1 MGFKEFKFSGLLT
14 ALVLVSIFQVGHAQ
28 SEPSAVQNDLS
39 DYLHYLHK
47 AKSFSGEILVARN
60 SAIVFHD
67 AIGMASRELN
77 IPMEVN
83 SKFHIASITKT
94 FTAALL
100 SIAKSEGL
108 LTFENKAIDFLPEL
122 SSAFGE
128 ITIHQLLTH
137 TSGLPHNEAIADY
150 WQTKSRLQLSASEV
164 VEEINGLK
172 LISQPG
178 EKFLYSSL
186 GYFVLSIILEEIY
199 EKSYQEILSGKI
211 LQPLKLAN
219 TGNTNSLEVIPKMV
233 NGYHLLPNDSLVK
246 APYRN
251 YSMLKGAGD
260 LYSTAKDLML
270 WNQSFLLTSR
280 LSPAEQSKVFGS
292 KNKGESYGYGW
303 YVDQANYKKYY
314 HGGGTWGFS
323 SHNAFYPEERVS
335 IIILSNVSTLPVS
348 SIAAQLEKIVFGQ
361 SIDIPRATE
370 GGEKP
375 ELPLA
380 KYAGSYLSTP
390 GQMKFNI
397 VLQKQQLF
405 AQLQGNPPFLI
416 TPMGGNRFL
425 GKKIDIELEFTAV
438 NGEITGIVAQRM
450 GRKFEFKKQ

>member
-1 MGFKEFKFSGLLT
+1 MGFKELKASSLLT
-14 ALVLVSIFQVGHAQ
+14 VLILLSILQIGHSQ
-28 SEPSAVQNDLS
+28 SEPISSQNDLS
-39 DYLHYLHK
+39 EYLNYLHNVK
-47 AKSFSGEILVARN
+47 KFSGEILVARN
-60 SAIVFHD
+60 SEIVFHD
-67 AIGMASRELN
+67 AIGMASKELN

-94 FTAALL
+94 FTGALL
-100 SIAKSEGL
+100 SIAKSEDRL
-108 LTFENKAIDFLPEL
+108 AFENKAIDFIPNL
-122 SSAFGE
+122 SSTFDN
-128 ITIHQLLTH
+128 ITIDQLLTH

-150 WQTKSRLQLSASEV
+150 WQTKSRLQLSSIEM
-164 VEEINGLK
+164 VEEINRLK

-178 EKFLYSSL
+178 EKFSYSSL
-186 GYFVLSIILEEIY
+186 GYYLLSIILEEVY
-199 EKSYQEILSGKI
+199 EKKFHVILNEKI
-211 LQPLKLAN
+211 LQPLKLDN
-219 TGNTNSLEVIPKMV
+219 TGNTNSLEIIPKMV

-270 WNQSFLLTSR
+270 WNQDFLHTSR
-280 LSPAEQSKVFGS
+280 LSNSEQSEIFDFENHAG
-292 KNKGESYGYGW
+292 SYGYGW
-303 YVDQANYKKYY
+303 YVDHTNYKKYY

-323 SHNAFYPEERVS
+323 SHNAYYPEKGVS
-335 IIILSNVSTLPVS
+335 IIILSNTSTLPVL
-348 SIAAQLEKIVFGQ
+348 SIGSQIEKIVFGEAV
-361 SIDIPRATE
+361 DIPQIAE
-370 GGEKP
+370 NESKP
-375 ELPLA
+375 KFPLA
-380 KYAGSYLSTP
+380 QYAGSYLSTS
-390 GQMKFNI
+390 GKMKFNV

-438 NGEITGIVAQRM
+438 DGQIKGIVAERM